1 MFVILSGIATPV
13 GGAIYHSMREAF
25 RVWVYVAAVR
35 DPGIG
40 KSKANSGVGSGVE
53 PEFQLLLNFNFIVG
67 GEVLLLL
74 FSTSKFTLN
83 PNFSLLPTSL
93 WI

>member
-1 MFVILSGIATPV
+1 MEIVSTIDFEEQYVFASALKPVEVPSSKTRLSRTE
-13 GGAIYHSMREAF
+13 M
-25 RVWVYVAAVR
+25 
-35 DPGIG
+35 G

-53 PEFQLLLNFNFIVG
+53 PGFQLLLNFNFIVG

-74 FSTSKFTLN
+74 FSTSKFKLN
-83 PNFSLLPTSL
+83 PNFSLLQTSF